1 MNFFQR
7 ALAQL
12 REFWASLSPARRF
25 AVLALGLLVVI
36 ALGAFAYLSGR
47 PDYRVVFT
55 DLSYEEYGAVSEKL
69 RTEGIPFLPDAEGT
83 RIRVPADR
91 ALNAK
96 VLISSSNITLKGG
109 KGFELFDD
117 TPLGMTPFVQ
127 NVNYLRALQ
136 SELARSIT
144 QLEPVASARVI
155 IARSEPSPFIRDQK
169 PTTAS
174 VVLRL
179 KTGAA
184 LNRSTAAAITSLV
197 SRSVEGLRPEHVT
210 IVDSSGHLLSDPRTA
225 ESSDAIASGQ
235 LESRRE
241 LENYL
246 RTKAEEMLNR
256 HLGAGRA
263 VVSVSA
269 DLNFQ
274 KVKERVEQVS
284 PEGKAV
290 VAERNLNTKT
300 TGGTVAR
307 GTVGAVSNTP
317 RATTSGG
324 GGSSGGNSSEEKTET
339 DYAISRSIRELEDR
353 VGGIKRMTIAALVD
367 LSDSGDG
374 SKPVISLADVQE
386 ILKQALGFQ
395 QGRDE
400 IKVADVKLSLN
411 LPLVETEDDALK
423 IQQVQAYVS
432 LARNVLLGIALVVT
446 FAMFGVLFFGR
457 GTRRGEAAT
466 PPGTPTPEEAAA
478 TTASADEA
486 RKREERERFADQAL
500 TDPERTARTLNLILG
515 SGNP

>member
-7 ALAQL
+7 AMAQL

-25 AVLALGLLVVI
+25 AALSLGLLVI
-36 ALGAFAYLSGR
+36 AALGAFVYLSSR
-47 PDYRVVFT
+47 QDYRVAFS
-55 DLSYEEYGAVSEKL
+55 DLSFEEYGAITEKL
-69 RTEGIPFLPDAEGT
+69 RAEGIPFITEGDGT
-83 RIRVPADR
+83 RIKIPADR
-91 ALNAK
+91 ALSAR
-96 VLISSSNITLKGG
+96 VLISSSGITLKGS
-109 KGFELFDD
+109 KGFELFDE

-136 SELARSIT
+136 AELARLIT
-144 QLEPVASARVI
+144 QLDPVAFARVI
-155 IARSEPSPFIRDQK
+155 IARAEPSPFIRDQK

-179 KTGAA
+179 KTGAN

-210 IVDSSGHLLSDPRTA
+210 IVDSSGHLLSDPHTS
-225 ESSDAIASGQ
+225 ESNDAASGQ

-246 RTKAEEMLNR
+246 RSKAEEMLNR
-256 HLGAGRA
+256 HLGVGRA
-263 VVSVSA
+263 VVSVST

-284 PEGKAV
+284 PEGKAI

-300 TGGTVAR
+300 TGGTAAK
-307 GTVGAVSNTP
+307 GPVGAVSNTP
-317 RATTSGG
+317 RASA
-324 GGSSGGNSSEEKTET
+324 GGSSSGSSMEEKIET
-339 DYAISRSIRELEDR
+339 DYAISRTVRELEDR
-353 VGGIKRMTIAALVD
+353 MGGIKRMTIAALVD
-367 LSDSGDG
+367 LSDLGDG
-374 SKPVISLADVQE
+374 KPVISLSDVQD

-400 IKVADVKLSLN
+400 IKVADVKLALN
-411 LPLVETEDDALK
+411 LPLAETDDDALK

-457 GTRRGEAAT
+457 GARRVDPTQPA
-466 PPGTPTPEEAAA
+466 PLTPEEAAA
-478 TTASADEA
+478 AAETT
-486 RKREERERFADQAL
+486 RRREERERFSDQAL
-500 TDPERTARTLNLILG
+500 NDPDRVVRTLNLILG